1 MLEIK
6 DNFVQIPLSLWDEL
20 KNDLY
25 FKELIEALEEKQEL
39 LIAEKETEYFV
50 DYDEYR
56 KKRLQNMNV

>member
-25 FKELIEALEEKQEL
+25 FKELVEVLEEKQEL

-56 KKRLQNMNV
+56 KKRLQNLNV